1 MDGSLVLE
9 DFFSRSMIPTLN
21 LTFKPSFIVVF
32 FRMVLNEKL
41 FRRSNVK
48 WSIFL
53 MQLEKMGRQRKLAK
67 NVAYAR

>member
-53 MQLEKMGRQRKLAK
+53 MQLEKMERQRKLAK

>member
-1 MDGSLVLE
+1 MNGSLVLE

-53 MQLEKMGRQRKLAK
+53 MQLEKMERQRKLAK